1 MVANLVVGE
10 FLEVDILVVVVVDSL
25 VVVVDILVVVV
36 VDILVVVVDSLV
48 AVVGNLVVVVVG
60 NLVVVVEQ
68 IHHVEGSLMGK
79 IQVGE
84 LLVVELVLGVGAH
97 TLPVVPIYGPP
108 GLLLHCILGRWHI
121 NGTSNGH
128 SNHHRVL
135 SLSYISFARFFDSLQ
150 HNSNNKDNR
159 NIELGNMH
167 NHIQYTIQGL
177 LARKLFHR

>member
-1 MVANLVVGE
+1 MLVH
-10 FLEVDILVVVVVDSL
+10 I
-25 VVVVDILVVVV
+25 
-36 VDILVVVVDSLV
+36 
-48 AVVGNLVVVVVG
+48 
-60 NLVVVVEQ
+60 
-68 IHHVEGSLMGK
+68 
-79 IQVGE
+79 
-84 LLVVELVLGVGAH
+84 

-177 LARKLFHR
+177 LARKLFLIRENVEYENQITHKTTKKIEQHSFGEKKNRKGKKKKKKKKEKNHR